1 MPLSTPCK
9 AAFTLLIAYVLEP
22 PIVKYTPKFMLGLTM
37 QYLPAVAIM
46 LMDVSV
52 FSKLFSS
59 VTGIRMC
66 QWEML
71 KAGSRVHHPG
81 TAHEYP

>member
-1 MPLSTPCK
+1 
-9 AAFTLLIAYVLEP
+9 
-22 PIVKYTPKFMLGLTM
+22 M

-52 FSKLFSS
+52 FSKLYSA

-71 KAGSRVHHPG
+71 KAGKP
-81 TAHEYP
+81 